1 MLRVS
6 IARRGIFRAAICS
19 LAFLAAGK
27 VVNAQSTWDVMLRS
41 TPTMGERSLG
51 RSDAKVIVLEYAS
64 ATCPHCAMF
73 HVHAW
78 PQIRRDYVDTGKV
91 RWIIRELPL
100 DSLSMAAFMLA
111 RCMPAEQYFDTIN
124 ELFLTQK
131 AWMVDDPRSAL
142 WRIMKNRMSREEF
155 DSCLARQ
162 DLSEAIYQTAKQ
174 AVEEFEIK
182 STPTFLINGERVRG
196 AQEAGYFKTLLER
209 KLREFTQ

>member
-6 IARRGIFRAAICS
+6 IARRGIFSAAICS
-19 LAFLAAGK
+19 LALLAAVT
-27 VVNAQSTWDVMLRS
+27 VVNAQSSWEVMLRS

-100 DSLSMAAFMLA
+100 DSLAMAVFMLA
-111 RCMPAEQYFDTIN
+111 RCVPAEQYFDTLN
-124 ELFLTQK
+124 EFFLTQK
-131 AWMVDDPRSAL
+131 AWMVDDPRGAI
-142 WRIMKNRMSREEF
+142 WRIMENRMSREKF

-182 STPTFLINGERVRG
+182 STPTFLINGDRIHG
-196 AQEAGYFKTLLER
+196 AQEFEYFKTLFER
-209 KLREFTQ
+209 KLREIRQ